1 MTKRNLVSF
10 ALALLLGMGWLPVQ
24 AARTFSAA
32 QTSPTPAP
40 GQFDMGT
47 TQSIAIGVT
56 NTSTGGNVT
65 ERLYQVQFQL
75 STTACSP
82 TPCTNTVFSSATT
95 APAGW
100 TRTAFSATSVTFKA
114 NTFADA
120 LGSTMQSPIM
130 SPTTGS
136 FALVLVVGTFTA
148 DLSQT
153 LSKVTARFSAN
164 TNFGG
169 SHAVNCTSGTCLGSW
184 KAMSLQI
191 TKFQTQT
198 TAGVDTNAVAAGQSF
213 LIVITVKN
221 ISTAAQNG
229 IVAIS
234 SPPSVITRTGTWF
247 GASPVCSLTGTSPSP
262 LNLAAGASGTITYT
276 CTTHAAPSPTDS
288 GTVTYSIT
296 KVQNSTNTATS
307 RTATSN
313 TLSVSPLTVGI
324 AITASAAPTACL
336 FAGGNA
342 KFTMTVTNNT
352 GGTVTSVSPT
362 LNSPTVANGAN
373 VGAYSAPTTN
383 PSGCNASLANGSS
396 CDFIWTATTSITGS
410 YPSSLPQPS
419 FSTSGFAT
427 ATSGGSTIT
436 TPAPPSNTEN
446 ILEYVV
452 SVSPVAI
459 YASSTNVEL
468 DWNVANLGCPT
479 ANVSSVAVTVV
490 PVGWV
495 LSPDPAYAYSLVTD
509 TIPSANDTW
518 TVSGTTFTA
527 PNASSQIPV
536 NKLDNDFYLL
546 FSATPSTLGTST
558 FTVVVTD
565 TNGVS
570 RTQTTPVTVNALTPG
585 SVTPWTWRE
594 IFQ

>member
-10 ALALLLGMGWLPVQ
+10 ALTLLLGMGWLPVQ
-24 AARTFSAA
+24 AARLFSAT

-47 TQSIAIGVT
+47 TQSVTISVT
-56 NTSTGGNVT
+56 NASTGGNVA

-100 TRTAFSATSVTFKA
+100 TRTAFSSTSITFKA
-114 NTFADA
+114 NSFADA
-120 LGSTMQSPIM
+120 LGSTAQSPNVP
-130 SPTTGS
+130 PTAAS
-136 FALVLVVGTFTA
+136 FTPVLAVGTFTA

-153 LSKVTARFSAN
+153 LSKVTARLSPN
-164 TNFGG
+164 TNFSG

-213 LIVITVKN
+213 LIVITMKN
-221 ISTAAQNG
+221 ISTATQNG
-229 IVAIS
+229 IVANP
-234 SPPSVITRTGTWF
+234 SPPTATRAGTWF

-276 CTTHAAPSPTDS
+276 CTTPATPSPTDS
-288 GTVTYSIT
+288 GTVTYSVT

-307 RTATSN
+307 RSATSN

-324 AITASAAPTACL
+324 AITASAAPAACL
-336 FAGGNA
+336 FAGGSA

-352 GGTVTSVSPT
+352 GGTVTGVSPT
-362 LNSPTVANGAN
+362 LNSPTVANGAS

-459 YASSTNVEL
+459 YPSSTNVEL
-468 DWNVANLGCPT
+468 DWNLANLGCPT

-490 PVGWV
+490 PAGWT

-509 TIPSANDTW
+509 TTGGANDTW

-570 RTQTTPVTVNALTPG
+570 RTQTTAVTVNSLTPG

>member
-1 MTKRNLVSF
+1 MTKRILVSF
-10 ALALLLGMGWLPVQ
+10 ALALLLAMGWLPAQ
-24 AARTFSAA
+24 AARSFSAT

-47 TQSIAIGVT
+47 TQSVTISVT
-56 NTSTGGNVT
+56 NTSTGANVA

-100 TRTAFSATSVTFKA
+100 TRTSFSSTSITFKA

-120 LGSTMQSPIM
+120 IGST
-130 SPTTGS
+130 TANS
-136 FALVLVVGTFTA
+136 FTLVLAVGAFTA

-213 LIVITVKN
+213 LIVITMKN

-247 GASPVCSLTGTSPSP
+247 GTSPVCSLTGTSPSP

-276 CTTHAAPSPTDS
+276 CTTHVAPANPTDS
-288 GTVTYSIT
+288 GTVTYSVT
-296 KVQNSTNTATS
+296 KVQTGPNTATS

-313 TLSVSPLTVGI
+313 TLSVSPLTAGI

-342 KFTMTVTNNT
+342 TFTMTVTNNT
-352 GGTVTSVSPT
+352 GGTVTGVSPT
-362 LNSPTVANGAN
+362 LNAPTVANGASIG
-373 VGAYSAPTTN
+373 VVTGPTLVAASSD
-383 PSGCNASLANGSS
+383 PGCSS
-396 CDFIWTATTSITGS
+396 TLPNTKSCVYTWTATASVTGS
-410 YPSSLPQPS
+410 YPSSPPQPS
-419 FSTSGFAT
+419 FYTTGFAS
-427 ATSGGSTIT
+427 ATSSGSPIT
-436 TPAPPSNTEN
+436 TPIADSRAPNPTN

-468 DWNVANLGCPT
+468 DWNLANLGCPT

-490 PVGWV
+490 PPNWT

-509 TIPSANDTW
+509 TTSSANDTW

-527 PNASSQIPV
+527 PNASSQILV
-536 NKLDNDFYLL
+536 YKLDNDFYLL